1 MDVYKSSTD
10 VGLDD
15 KKKPTAEQLEKYRS
29 VRGYNNDWRFE
40 RDYDLTPK
48 SLQKMERWG

>member
-15 KKKPTAEQLEKYRS
+15 KKKPTAEQLENK
-29 VRGYNNDWRFE
+29 DK
-40 RDYDLTPK
+40 LK
-48 SLQKMERWG
+48 